1 MLDQLRDVSNSF
13 FVHCIL
19 LKGVVRKGFLF
30 ETYIFISFTDR
41 PLTDQPIFKKRE
53 IDLARQIIDKPDGSD
68 LILLNKILNGATK
81 VDNGGLALD
90 LKNLKQIMNEMEID
104 SIPELEE
111 ILLEEKKLLMDYL
124 RKTRNVNRP
133 RNSMYVNDILQRLR
147 RK

>member
-1 MLDQLRDVSNSF
+1 MLDWLRDVSNSF

-19 LKGVVRKGFLF
+19 LEGVRKGFLF
-30 ETYIFISFTDR
+30 ETYKFISFTDR